1 MEQRY
6 LGQGTAVTPA
16 MGKALERW
24 QRSFYGLNTPRGG
37 HPTGLAAALTGYLAT
52 LVTSE
57 LSLRITGGK
66 RAVYLE
72 QTVRRFLPMLQRAV
86 QLAAAEGQCILRP
99 RLQDGELLVELIPA
113 SRFYPIRFDAA
124 GRPTAGYFADFR
136 TSGRDELVRLESFD
150 LRGGTLTLKNTAYRL
165 KGDKLEREIS
175 LDAMDCWRDL
185 EPEVVV
191 ERASGPLFGLLRM
204 PFAGTVDPSS
214 ELPVSLYAGAE
225 QSLQEFDRLYGELL
239 YELHSGKRKRILER
253 QALPGLSGKP
263 VPGAL
268 GYQDLAADTYLV
280 LDPME
285 QQKPFDDYSPVMR
298 TEAYLSALK
307 SLLHLIEN
315 QCHLSPGALSLEVG
329 SGAPV
334 TAAEIVSR
342 DRTTYHTCAAVQEQG
357 LRPALTELIRAMDA
371 LCDLYGLCPP
381 GPYQTEICFGDSVF
395 EDTGTEFDRL
405 LRMTQ
410 AEILRPEKL
419 LGWYFHVDE
428 DVARRDYLREEETHG
443 H

>member
-1 MEQRY
+1 LEQRY

-57 LSLRITGGK
+57 LSLRVTGGK

-86 QLAAAEGQCILRP
+86 QLAAAEGQSILRP

-191 ERASGPLFGLLRM
+191 DT
-204 PFAGTVDPSS
+204 TVVDQLMCLIN
-214 ELPVSLYAGAE
+214 LPEVEVQVTFLVIQVQLQLHQQIIYHQEVE
-225 QSLQEFDRLYGELL
+225 QMM
-239 YELHSGKRKRILER
+239 LH
-253 QALPGLSGKP
+253 
-263 VPGAL
+263 V
-268 GYQDLAADTYLV
+268 V
-280 LDPME
+280 ME
-285 QQKPFDDYSPVMR
+285 QQ
-298 TEAYLSALK
+298 
-307 SLLHLIEN
+307 
-315 QCHLSPGALSLEVG
+315 
-329 SGAPV
+329 
-334 TAAEIVSR
+334 
-342 DRTTYHTCAAVQEQG
+342 TTYV
-357 LRPALTELIRAMDA
+357 
-371 LCDLYGLCPP
+371 LY
-381 GPYQTEICFGDSVF
+381 I
-395 EDTGTEFDRL
+395 
-405 LRMTQ
+405 TQ
-410 AEILRPEKL
+410 IM
-419 LGWYFHVDE
+419 
-428 DVARRDYLREEETHG
+428 YLKIQQ
-443 H
+443 